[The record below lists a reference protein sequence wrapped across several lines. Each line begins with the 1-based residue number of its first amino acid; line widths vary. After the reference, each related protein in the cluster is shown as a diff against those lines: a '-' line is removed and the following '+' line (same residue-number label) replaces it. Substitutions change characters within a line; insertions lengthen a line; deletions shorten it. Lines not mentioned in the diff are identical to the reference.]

1 VAVMGKLPADLPA
14 RLANG
19 SYAGT
24 FYVRVSKDGLAD
36 EPYAD
41 TACTQKIADPYLMSV
56 VKSIRFK
63 PALELGKP
71 VEGTAA
77 VNLNQLA
84 M

>member
-1 VAVMGKLPADLPA
+1 
-14 RLANG
+14 
-19 SYAGT
+19 
-24 FYVRVSKDGLAD
+24 
-36 EPYAD
+36 
-41 TACTQKIADPYLMSV
+41 MSV
-56 VKSIRFK
+56 VRTIRFK

>member
-1 VAVMGKLPADLPA
+1 V

-19 SYAGT
+19 NYAGT
-24 FYVRVSKDGLAD
+24 FYVRVSKDGLAE

-41 TACTQKIADPYLMSV
+41 TACTKKIADPYLVSV
-56 VKSIRFK
+56 VRSIRFK